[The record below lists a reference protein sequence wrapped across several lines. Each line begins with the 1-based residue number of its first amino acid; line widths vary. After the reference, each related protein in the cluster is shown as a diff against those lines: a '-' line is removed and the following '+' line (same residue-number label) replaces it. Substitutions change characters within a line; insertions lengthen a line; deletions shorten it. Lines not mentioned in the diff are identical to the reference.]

1 MSTSCAILTGTL
13 HSSTT
18 HDRKSKSYVVS
29 KNNKV
34 YLRHNC
40 FSEDIPVVVA
50 MKAMGC
56 QSDKEV
62 LMLACG
68 SDEAYQ
74 EKFGLSLEE
83 AARLGVFTTNQALHY
98 VGVRVKAGIKKQI
111 GLKRIPTEDALE
123 ALASIVLAHVPVENG
138 DFRPKA
144 IYTATMTRR
153 VLAVMVDP
161 TQVDDRDYVG
171 NKRLEL

>member
-1 MSTSCAILTGTL
+1 
-13 HSSTT
+13 
-18 HDRKSKSYVVS
+18 
-29 KNNKV
+29 
-34 YLRHNC
+34 
-40 FSEDIPVVVA
+40 
-50 MKAMGC
+50 
-56 QSDKEV
+56 
-62 LMLACG
+62 MLACG
-68 SDEAYQ
+68 SNEPYQ

-83 AARLGVFTTNQALHY
+83 TARLGVFTTNQALHY

-111 GLKRIPTEDALE
+111 GLKRVPTEDAL
-123 ALASIVLAHVPVENG
+123 ENG

>member
-1 MSTSCAILTGTL
+1 MVSACTNFKGR
-13 HSSTT
+13 TT
-18 HDRKSKSYVVS
+18 HDRKSKSYVVT

-40 FSEDIPVVVA
+40 FSEDIPVVIA

-68 SDEAYQ
+68 SNEAYQ

-83 AARLGVFTTNQALHY
+83 AARLGVFTENQALHY
-98 VGVRVKAGIKKQI
+98 IGIRVKAGIKKQI
-111 GLKRIPTEDALE
+111 GLKRVPIEDALE
-123 ALASIVLAHVPVENG
+123 AMASIVLAHVPVENG